1 VTRLSDT
8 WPRWALLA
16 CVMMLAGAH
25 AFETFGHMAPCE
37 LCLKQRDVYWY
48 ALGVAAAGSLL
59 GFTRFRG
66 VATRIAN
73 VVLAL
78 LFLLGAVVAGYH
90 AGVEW
95 KFWPGPA
102 ACTGG
107 AQGVSTADLTALLNG
122 AKGNIPQCDK
132 PAWVFFGLSMAGW
145 NSLVSLGLALF
156 SAMAASRGFWPPPEF
171 PPSE

>member
-1 VTRLSDT
+1 MIRFAQT

-16 CVMMLAGAH
+16 CVLMLAGAH

-37 LCLKQRDVYWY
+37 LCLKQRDVYWF
-48 ALGVAAAGSLL
+48 AMAVAAAGSLL

-73 VVLAL
+73 VALAL
-78 LFLLGAVVAGYH
+78 LFLLGAGVAGYH

-102 ACTGG
+102 ECTGG
-107 AQGVSTADLTALLNG
+107 AGGVTAADLAALLNG
-122 AKGNIPQCDK
+122 AKAKMPDCDK
-132 PAWVFFGLSMAGW
+132 PAWIYLGISMAGW
-145 NSLVSLGLALF
+145 NCLISLGLALA
-156 SAMAASRGFWPPPEF
+156 SAAAASRGAWPPPEN